1 MSEIIK
7 IGLTKNHNQEIIE
20 VREINLVAG
29 KGIVGDRHFKDYN
42 DPFNQLSIIE
52 SENIDEYNFKNELNI
67 PYLNFRRNIITKG
80 IKLNV
85 LLEKRIKVG
94 SIELEVIDLCRPC
107 RHLSEKLNK
116 NDIIK
121 EFLRKGGIRC
131 QIINNGKI
139 YLGDQIKII

>member
-1 MSEIIK
+1 MSKVIK
-7 IGLTKNHNQEIIE
+7 MGFTKNHNQQIIE
-20 VREINLVAG
+20 VNELNLVAG
-29 KGIVGDRHFKDYN
+29 KGIVGDRYFKDYN

-52 SENIDEYNFKNELNI
+52 SENIDEYNLKNKLNI

-80 IKLNV
+80 IKLNN
-85 LLEKRIKVG
+85 LLEKKIKIG

>member
-7 IGLTKNHNQEIIE
+7 IGLTENNNQEIVE
-20 VREINLVAG
+20 VTEVDLVAG
-29 KGIVGDRHFKDYN
+29 KGIVGDRHFNDYN

-52 SENIDEYNFKNELNI
+52 SENIDEYNLKYNSNI

-80 IKLNV
+80 IKLNDFV
-85 LLEKRIKVG
+85 EKKIKIG
-94 SIELEVIDLCRPC
+94 SVILEVIDLCRPC
-107 RHLSEKLNK
+107 RHLSEKLER

-131 QIINNGKI
+131 QIMNDGKI
-139 YLGDQIKII
+139 SLGDQIKII